1 MADPIRVLVQQLARL
16 PGVGEK
22 SATRLAYHLLR
33 TPDLASRLAL
43 AIADVT
49 QKIGTCATCMTLSDT
64 DPCAFCSDGARDGSM
79 VCVVSTPADIAAIE
93 RGAHFRGRYHVLHG
107 LLSPLDGIGP
117 DELRIGEL
125 LRRVGRE
132 HIAEVILATNPSVE
146 GEATAMYIAKLLGPL
161 GIVVTR
167 IATGMAVGSELEY
180 TDQATI
186 ARAIAHRAP
195 V

>member
-1 MADPIRVLVQQLARL
+1 MADPIRVLVQQLGRL

-33 TPDLASRLAL
+33 TPDLAQKLASAL
-43 AIADVT
+43 IDIS
-49 QKIGTCATCMTLSDT
+49 QKIGTCSQCMTLSER
-64 DPCAFCSDGARDGSM
+64 DPCANCADGARDASTI
-79 VCVVSTPADIAAIE
+79 CVVATPSDIAAIE

-107 LLSPLDGIGP
+107 LLSPLEGIGP

-125 LRRVGRE
+125 LRRVGAGQ
-132 HIAEVILATNPSVE
+132 ISEVILATNPSVE
-146 GEATAMYIAKLLGPL
+146 GEATAMYIAKLLRPL
-161 GIVVTR
+161 GIAVSR